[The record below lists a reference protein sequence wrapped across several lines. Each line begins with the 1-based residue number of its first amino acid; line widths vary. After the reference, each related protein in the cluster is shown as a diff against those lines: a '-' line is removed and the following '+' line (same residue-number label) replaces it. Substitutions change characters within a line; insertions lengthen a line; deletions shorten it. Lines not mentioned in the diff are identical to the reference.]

1 MKNIVLVLIFL
12 LVCGNANTQNTKKKN
27 TRLERATPT
36 LASNKTVDR
45 PKLVVGIV
53 VDQMR
58 PDYLSRF
65 YEKFSERGFKR
76 LMNEGF
82 QVKNMHY
89 DYIPTFTGP
98 GHASIYTGTTPA
110 MHGIIANYWHDKTRN
125 TGMYCVEDRDQVS
138 IGAEPS
144 SKGQMSPK
152 NLIPTTI
159 TDELRGYFNYES
171 KVIGMSIKD
180 RGAILPAGHTGNAAY
195 WFDYNAGRFISS
207 TYYMESLPTWVE
219 DFSNKHTID
228 SYIKDGWNTMK
239 ACHHYD
245 ACGMDESPFENPTGA
260 DGDSS
265 FPHTLDLANS
275 DIPTK
280 SYFFTRTPYGDRIL
294 GDLAIAAI
302 ESEQM
307 GEDDICDFL
316 AVSFSSPDIIGHA
329 YGPSSVEIE
338 DTYLRLDETIA
349 DILDKLDASVG
360 RGEYLVF
367 LTADH
372 AVAEIPNKLIEQ
384 KIPVGYFNTQELS
397 DALNAT
403 LTERFKVDTLISNIS
418 NEQIFLDQ
426 KLIRDHK
433 LNKSE
438 LIDLVVDELMLV
450 PGMARAFSGKDLLSN
465 QSSVRQVS
473 LLQKGYNQ
481 KRSGDILYQLDPGW
495 INYMEFGTTHGS
507 GYNYDTHVPMLWYGK
522 GISRGATVA
531 PYDIADIAVT
541 LAFLLDITLPNAASG
556 KPILE
561 LFEK

>member
-1 MKNIVLVLIFL
+1 
-12 LVCGNANTQNTKKKN
+12 
-27 TRLERATPT
+27 
-36 LASNKTVDR
+36 
-45 PKLVVGIV
+45 
-53 VDQMR
+53 
-58 PDYLSRF
+58 
-65 YEKFSERGFKR
+65 
-76 LMNEGF
+76 
-82 QVKNMHY
+82 
-89 DYIPTFTGP
+89 
-98 GHASIYTGTTPA
+98 
-110 MHGIIANYWHDKTRN
+110 
-125 TGMYCVEDRDQVS
+125 
-138 IGAEPS
+138 
-144 SKGQMSPK
+144 
-152 NLIPTTI
+152 
-159 TDELRGYFNYES
+159 
-171 KVIGMSIKD
+171 
-180 RGAILPAGHTGNAAY
+180 
-195 WFDYNAGRFISS
+195 
-207 TYYMESLPTWVE
+207 
-219 DFSNKHTID
+219 
-228 SYIKDGWNTMK
+228 MK

-260 DGDSS
+260 DGDSA

-275 DIPTK
+275 DTPTK

-302 ESEQM
+302 ENESL
-307 GEDDICDFL
+307 GSDAVCDFL

-338 DTYLRLDETIA
+338 DTYLRLDETIG
-349 DILDKLDASVG
+349 DILDQLDAAVG

-397 DALNAT
+397 IALNAS
-403 LTERFKVDTLISNIS
+403 LAVRFGVDTLIRNVS

-426 KLIRDHK
+426 ELMRSNKLS
-433 LNKSE
+433 KSGVVSF
-438 LIDLVVDELMLV
+438 IVDELMLV
-450 PGMARAFSGKDLLSN
+450 PGVARAFSGEALLSN
-465 QSSVRQVS
+465 QSSIRQVS

-522 GISRGATVA
+522 GIRRGATVK
-531 PYDIADIAVT
+531 PYEIADIAVT

-561 LFEK
+561 LFAQ